1 MQSLRK
7 FIAKPGMGQKEAAKL
22 FGVSQGLVS
31 HWLAGRRRITAERA
45 KQIEQATAGAVTRA
59 DLRPDLFADQQR
71 AA

>member
-1 MQSLRK
+1 MESLRK
-7 FIAKPGMGQKEAAKL
+7 FINAPGMGQTRAAAL

-31 HWLAGRRRITAERA
+31 HWLNGRKRITAERA
-45 KQIEQATAGAVTRA
+45 KQIETATGGAVSRA